1 MRMQSCNLFNAAP
14 FFPVVVKGRDFS
26 PAIILRSKEALASEV
41 FVRAHREQFRK
52 SGRTYFVSFQTAD
65 RLPLFRHENWSVL
78 LVRMIECHR
87 AEFQLHDFV
96 VMPDHIHLLITP
108 NGAVERAVQ
117 LIKGG
122 FSFAAKREFGWNG
135 RLWQAGFSDHRIR
148 DVRDYQEHVRYVRK
162 NVESLKSVEH
172 KFCGANAGLALDA
185 VPQWL
190 KPLVQERLDGG
201 AEAPPLHKG
210 DKVQEGE

>member
-1 MRMQSCNLFNAAP
+1 MHSCNSFDAAP
-14 FFPVVVKGRDFS
+14 LFPVVVKGRDFS
-26 PAIILRSKEALASEV
+26 PAIILRSKEVLASEV

-65 RLPLFRHENWSVL
+65 RLPLFRHENWSAL
-78 LVRMIECHR
+78 LVRMIER
-87 AEFQLHDFV
+87 YRGEFQLHDFV

-122 FSFAAKREFGWNG
+122 FSFVAKRELYWNG

-148 DVRDYQEHVRYVRK
+148 DIRDYEQHVRYIQK

-172 KFCGANAGLALDA
+172 KFCGANAGIALDGM
-185 VPQWL
+185 PQWL
-190 KPLVQERLDGG
+190 KPLVQERFDGG

-210 DKVQEGE
+210 Q

>member
-14 FFPVVVKGRDFS
+14 LFPAVVKGRDFS
-26 PAIILRSKEALASEV
+26 PAIILRSREASASEV
-41 FVRAHREQFRK
+41 FVRGRREQFRK
-52 SGRTYFVSFQTAD
+52 SGQTYFASFQTAD
-65 RLPLFRHENWSVL
+65 RLPLFRHENWSAL
-78 LVRMIECHR
+78 LVRMIER
-87 AEFQLHDFV
+87 YRGEFQLHDFV

-108 NGAVERAVQ
+108 SGAVERTVQ

-122 FSFAAKREFGWNG
+122 FSFAAKRELCWNG

-148 DVRDYQEHVRYVRK
+148 DIRDYEQHVRYIQK

-172 KFCGANAGLALDA
+172 KFCGANAGIALDGM
-185 VPQWL
+185 PQWL
-190 KPLVQERLDGG
+190 KPLVQERFDGG

-210 DKVQEGE
+210 Q